1 LANHKSAE
9 KRARQTL
16 KKNARNAA
24 TIKSVRTFEKK
35 LRAAVEKKD
44 KAESEKLLSWYISKA
59 GKAAAKG
66 SLKKQNVA
74 RKVSRLSSLV
84 SATFAK

>member
-1 LANHKSAE
+1 MANHKSAE
-9 KRARQTL
+9 KRARQAI
-16 KKNARNAA
+16 KKNARNTA
-24 TIKSVRTFEKK
+24 TVKAVRTFEKK
-35 LRAAVEKKD
+35 LRAAVAKKD

-66 SLKKQNVA
+66 ALKKQNAA

-84 SATFAK
+84 SATFSK